1 MAITGIGS
9 TNTYI
14 YNVKTGKLATKD
26 GSADD
31 FVDYFN
37 GDRNAAQTDT
47 LNGYDQRKKSGIEN
61 MLMLMQA
68 GRLRVKGMDT
78 AQNQDTYEITSEI
91 EDVVTTNFSVNG
103 EKILTS
109 YDMCAFSFIDSP
121 TADDLLYRTRDS
133 RGYDASDNS
142 IHIAAGDV
150 FDLGNGYVLTVK
162 DDHIQLDGTGRGQD
176 MEDKKAK
183 QLAYGLNALIRFAD
197 QQWMSEMID
206 RESTPMLLSLLH
218 ELGVDTEKEFQINGT
233 KCEIRSGRIREAGN
247 RFAVPGS
254 VYRNALKQYE
264 ELLSMPVSEMAK
276 A

>member
-109 YDMCAFSFIDSP
+109 YDMCVFSFIDSP

-233 KCEIRSGRIREAGN
+233 KCELRSGRIREAGN